1 MIYHSYLEADIDVF
15 PVLGSSRDLETA
27 VTFTDV
33 KGAMQA
39 FVEINNV
46 THNLILENG
55 EILIFENGI
64 PLDI

>member
-1 MIYHSYLEADIDVF
+1 MTTSYLEAEVDMF
-15 PVLGSSRDLETA
+15 PALGSSRELETA
-27 VTFTDV
+27 VTSADV
-33 KGAMQA
+33 KGSLQA

-46 THNLILENG
+46 EHNLILESG

>member
-1 MIYHSYLEADIDVF
+1 MATSYLEADMDIF
-15 PVLGSSRDLETA
+15 PTLGSSRDLETA

-33 KGAMQA
+33 KGSMQA

-46 THNLILENG
+46 VHNLILEDG